1 MVELLRLIVGVLAS
15 LVRSRA
21 ELQAENLVLRQQI
34 NVLRRGLPKR
44 PALNN
49 TDRLLFVWLYH
60 WFPGVLEAL
69 AILRPET
76 ILRWHRAGFRVYWR
90 WRSRIPVG
98 RPKTSAELRMCP
110 RGPARVETAWRRA
123 AWDILRSGRS

>member
-1 MVELLRLIVGVLAS
+1 MIELLKLIVGVLAS

-60 WFPGVLEAL
+60 WFPGVLEAV

-76 ILRWHRAGFRVYWR
+76 ILRWHRAGFRVYWLAVTH
-90 WRSRIPVG
+90 PCG
-98 RPKTSAELRMCP
+98 KTEDLS
-110 RGPARVETAWRRA
+110 
-123 AWDILRSGRS
+123 

>member
-1 MVELLRLIVGVLAS
+1 MIELLGLIVGVVAS

-49 TDRLLFVWLYH
+49 TDRLMFVWLYH
-60 WFPGVLEAL
+60 WFPAS
-69 AILRPET
+69 
-76 ILRWHRAGFRVYWR
+76 WR
-90 WRSRIPVG
+90 RSRSSGQRRSFARTVPGLG
-98 RPKTSAELRMCP
+98 RTGAGGHAFLWED
-110 RGPARVETAWRRA
+110 RRHA
-123 AWDILRSGRS
+123 S